1 MSAWVRLGAKCVC
14 IGVPKQSAFTRGARG
29 RLALVIGGIYTVN
42 DVLADGFIGL
52 EEIDQ
57 AVCISS
63 EYFRPV
69 VPPKAAE
76 DDVAL
81 FRHHLN
87 TVEEPA

>member
-14 IGVPKQSAFTRGARG
+14 NGVPKQNQFTAASWG
-29 RLALVIGGIYTVN
+29 RLALVIGGVYTVN
-42 DVLADGFIGL
+42 DILADGFIGL

-57 AVCISS
+57 ELCISS

-87 TVEEPA
+87 KVEEPA